1 MSEFMLDLASPSWWM
16 SVVVAGILVNIVATY
31 LTKLLD
37 ARLRRASSWW
47 RRKRAVAEQDRLAT
61 VEALRKNPHEQSLLG
76 AAEVRYRL
84 RSLVFLVQAVGMALL
99 LVLFITVGAPNWVV
113 MPAIALFAV
122 FW

>member
-1 MSEFMLDLASPSWWM
+1 M
-16 SVVVAGILVNIVATY
+16 
-31 LTKLLD
+31 KLKT
-37 ARLRRASSWW
+37 AHWW

-122 FW
+122 FWYVYAWQSRLADHAANLLEEAHRE